1 MSVKTK
7 NFIVSLL
14 ISLVYFLGILRF
26 STLANKYLKS
36 EFVLIAANDRTK
48 KTEALNKINKIYF
61 FINSFPNILE
71 YL

>member
-7 NFIVSLL
+7 NFIVSLI

-36 EFVLIAANDRTK
+36 EFVLKN
-48 KTEALNKINKIYF
+48 LSNINIILF
-61 FINSFPNILE
+61 NIQR
-71 YL
+71 